1 MVHDTCRPIHNWII
15 WLSRQCSWS
24 KLERTTHTP
33 VQITLHSRKLAL
45 DPKATLLSNTCNTP
59 PFNWHLEVKQ
69 TSVPL
74 YSVSSIRVSLCV
86 RVWGCETTLYN
97 PVNECSSSLP
107 TVAHWNQRAEQTDRL
122 TLCVCSDYL
131 SAHESVLQ
139 VTEGECVYKCVCKVC
154 LCIYKRLAFACV
166 SITGGCVGMISHWVL
181 IYLKCV
187 WRLFFVQG
195 WCYM

>member
-1 MVHDTCRPIHNWII
+1 MHCGPKILLPMSLHCAKSICKNGTWHMPPHSQLNNLAFEAMLLVQTGKDNWH
-15 WLSRQCSWS
+15 SC
-24 KLERTTHTP
+24 TNHTAELKASPGPEGNSP
-33 VQITLHSRKLAL
+33 VQ
-45 DPKATLLSNTCNTP
+45 NTCNSPP

-69 TSVPL
+69 TSIPL

-86 RVWGCETTLYN
+86 RVWGCE
-97 PVNECSSSLP
+97 CSSLP
-107 TVAHWNQRAEQTDRL
+107 TVVHWNQRAEQTDRL

-139 VTEGECVYKCVCKVC
+139 VTEGECVYKVC

-181 IYLKCV
+181 I
-187 WRLFFVQG
+187 
-195 WCYM
+195 